1 VTLGEVCWIPLLP
14 PDELGLYVI
23 RFYAALDS
31 ALASKPAAC

>member
-1 VTLGEVCWIPLLP
+1 MAGNHDAIPILLP